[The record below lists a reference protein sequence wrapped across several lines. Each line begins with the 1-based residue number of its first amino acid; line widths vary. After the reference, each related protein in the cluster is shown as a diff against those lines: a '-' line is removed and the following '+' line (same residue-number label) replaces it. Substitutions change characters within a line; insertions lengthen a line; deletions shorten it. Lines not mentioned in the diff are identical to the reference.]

1 MLKPFIILQLCFSIA
16 FGISISGVVSDS
28 TNGSPLIGANVI
40 LKGTSFGAATNT
52 DGRYSID
59 KVPIGDYTLSS
70 SYLGFKSFEKKLS
83 IQDQQNISIN
93 ILMIPEAIKMETYVV
108 TASRRRERVEDAPAA
123 ISVIS
128 KAEIR
133 RESNT
138 NQVII

>member
-28 TNGSPLIGANVI
+28 TNGSSLIGANVI

-93 ILMIPEAIKMETYVV
+93 NYCEFIKPKNILFK
-108 TASRRRERVEDAPAA
+108 D
-123 ISVIS
+123 
-128 KAEIR
+128 KAFIGKN
-133 RESNT
+133 SFFSAKLL
-138 NQVII
+138 IFK